1 MLVQVKFTLFDV
13 LADTDGGNGNNY
25 YNDDDDDDVSTSTVP
40 KLMKYCIVSAGIKLI
55 V

>member
-1 MLVQVKFTLFDV
+1 MLVQVKFTPFDV
-13 LADTDGGNGNNY
+13 LADTDDGNGNNY
-25 YNDDDDDDVSTSTVP
+25 YNDDDDDVSTSTVP

>member
-1 MLVQVKFTLFDV
+1 MLVQVNFTLFDV
-13 LADTDGGNGNNY
+13 HADSDGGNGNNY
-25 YNDDDDDDVSTSTVP
+25 YNDDDDDVSTSTVP